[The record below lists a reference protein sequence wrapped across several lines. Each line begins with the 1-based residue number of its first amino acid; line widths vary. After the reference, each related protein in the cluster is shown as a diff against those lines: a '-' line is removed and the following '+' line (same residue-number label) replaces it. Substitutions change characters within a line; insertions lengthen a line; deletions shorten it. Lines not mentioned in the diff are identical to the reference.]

1 MTPLKRAIA
10 EEIVGRVTAIRL
22 EHVDQQ
28 AQCEPR
34 WLRYLDAEHQAYL
47 RQHIERGWRW
57 SNFNAT
63 DELLMQII
71 TDLRQAKFVE

>member
-1 MTPLKRAIA
+1 MTPLQRAIA
-10 EEIVGRVTAIRL
+10 DEIVGRVTAVRQ

-28 AQCEPR
+28 AQHEPR
-34 WLRYLDAEHQAYL
+34 WLRYLDVEHQAYL
-47 RQHIERGWRW
+47 RQQIERGWKW

-71 TDLRQAKFVE
+71 TDLRQEKLP

>member
-1 MTPLKRAIA
+1 MTPLQRAIA
-10 EEIVGRVTAIRL
+10 DEIVGRVTAVRQ

-28 AQCEPR
+28 AQHEPR
-34 WLRYLDAEHQAYL
+34 WLSYLDVEHQAYL
-47 RQHIERGWRW
+47 RQQIERGWKW

-71 TDLRQAKFVE
+71 TDLRQEKLP